1 MCAPLEPGGGKQHS
15 PAGEGTEG
23 ANSDDCIESLSLCT
37 VFLCKLL
44 NVLFSSERYRRGTEA
59 HRVETENLV
68 VTAGSTS
75 GLHLV
80 STILMEPGAVVFVE
94 DPTYFIALEI
104 FAKDLC
110 FRQGWQLKN
119 LPKKPKKPA

>member
-1 MCAPLEPGGGKQHS
+1 VSQFGRLERKSVTLYTLRKVP
-15 PAGEGTEG
+15 
-23 ANSDDCIESLSLCT
+23 
-37 VFLCKLL
+37 
-44 NVLFSSERYRRGTEA
+44 NVLFFSERYRRGTDT
-59 HRVETENLV
+59 HLGVVETENLV

-110 FRQGWQLKN
+110 FRQGWQ
-119 LPKKPKKPA
+119 

>member
-1 MCAPLEPGGGKQHS
+1 
-15 PAGEGTEG
+15 
-23 ANSDDCIESLSLCT
+23 
-37 VFLCKLL
+37 
-44 NVLFSSERYRRGTEA
+44 VLFSSERYRRGTEA

-80 STILMEPGAVVFVE
+80 STILLEPGAVVFVE

-110 FRQGWQLKN
+110 FRHPKNPPKNPLKMFFFEVFYFFILN
-119 LPKKPKKPA
+119 YFKK